1 MASRLNKKYFGNR
14 NTGTTGTADD
24 GIGGEG
30 VLSVTITNGGS
41 NFDSGTTTVT
51 FSAPQIPGGVTATG
65 TATVVA
71 GAVTAVTITEKGSG
85 YTSAPTVTI
94 TDPDSGLAEGAV
106 TLTLTMTNTQENA
119 ILAYAYIGGSRKLV
133 DITGQK
139 GARRYK
145 VTDGTNTEV
154 CSLVT
159 GGAASAAGEMD
170 ITVLDSDGGE
180 YWVKKLNNR
189 RCTVVSKASGGGTQ
203 FATDSSVPWVLGAA
217 VEDVSVQMS
226 NA

>member
-30 VLSVTITNGGS
+30 VASVTVTNGGS
-41 NFDSGTTTVT
+41 GYTPATTTVT
-51 FSAPQIPGGVTATG
+51 FSAPQIPDGVRATG
-65 TATVVA
+65 TAVINGSGVVT
-71 GAVTAVTITEKGSG
+71 GITITEKGSG
-85 YTSAPTVTI
+85 YTSAPSVTI
-94 TDPDSGLAEGAV
+94 VDSDVGAEAAV
-106 TLTLTMTNTQENA
+106 TATLTMTSTQENA

-133 DITGQK
+133 DIVGQK

-145 VTDGTNTEV
+145 VTDGTNTAV

-159 GGAASAAGEMD
+159 DGAANAAGEMD
-170 ITVLDSDGGE
+170 ITVLDSDGGA

-189 RCTVVSKASGGGTQ
+189 RCTVVVKGVGGGSQ
-203 FATDSSVPWVLGAA
+203 FATDSSVPWTLGAA
-217 VEDVSVQMS
+217 VEDVSVKID